1 MQALN
6 ICKLTIFQ
14 WGNNE
19 VKCAII
25 KVQNVNAADDY
36 DQTFNCKWSNITR
49 GQGVMIKKL
58 WCIWVRG

>member
-36 DQTFNCKWSNITR
+36 DQTFNCKWSNITIGHR
-49 GQGVMIKKL
+49 VMIKKL

>member
-6 ICKLTIFQ
+6 ICKLIIFQ
-14 WGNNE
+14 WGINE

-25 KVQNVNAADDY
+25 KVQNVNATDDY
-36 DQTFNCKWSNITR
+36 QQTFNCKWSNITI